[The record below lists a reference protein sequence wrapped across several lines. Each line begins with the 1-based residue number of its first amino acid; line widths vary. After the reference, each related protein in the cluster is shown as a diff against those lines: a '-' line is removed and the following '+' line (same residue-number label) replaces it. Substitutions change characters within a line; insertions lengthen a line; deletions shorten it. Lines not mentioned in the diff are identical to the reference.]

1 MKNLVSFF
9 VIFLSVLSGFIVLGI
24 TESYFY
30 WLLSVIV
37 STILFGAISK
47 IVLHV
52 IRKMSNKAK

>member
-24 TESYFY
+24 TESYFC